1 MIRLTLAAVAALA
14 AGTLWPG
21 AGDPAFAATPP
32 QAQAAPPV
40 SGPAGA
46 SSPADA
52 QEEEQLPDVPVLLV
66 TSVEVM
72 RSTHEP
78 TLDVVRVRGV
88 ASTDG
93 WSDPEVVPITQGTP
107 VNGILDVVLVAH
119 PPATVSE
126 PTGFV
131 PIEAIFPLDPGHP
144 FKAVR
149 VRGASNSILLK
160 SLPGYAEGR
169 PVGNDCSKCVG
180 KYFLESGG
188 PLPAGKS
195 AEDTVRQEELPTTLR
210 VVKPAD
216 GIASKDHDPN
226 RLTIV
231 IDDDGIIVDA
241 GWD

>member
-1 MIRLTLAAVAALA
+1 M
-14 AGTLWPG
+14 
-21 AGDPAFAATPP
+21 
-32 QAQAAPPV
+32 
-40 SGPAGA
+40 
-46 SSPADA
+46 
-52 QEEEQLPDVPVLLV
+52 V

-78 TLDVVRVRGV
+78 TLDVVRVRGI

-93 WSDPEVVPITQGTP
+93 WADPEVLPITQGTP
-107 VNGILDVVLVAH
+107 ATGVLDVVLVAH
-119 PPATVSE
+119 PPADTSE
-126 PTGFV
+126 PTGFM
-131 PIEAIFPLDPGHP
+131 PIEAIFPLDTGHP

-160 SLPGYAEGR
+160 TLPGYAEGR
-169 PVGNDCSKCVG
+169 PVGDDCSKCVG
-180 KYFLESGG
+180 KYFLASGT

-195 AEDTVRQEELPTTLR
+195 AADTVKQEDLPTTLR

-231 IDDDGIIVDA
+231 IDDDGTIVDA

>member
-1 MIRLTLAAVAALA
+1 MFRQTLAALAVLASGSLLLGDGGPAAA
-14 AGTLWPG
+14 A
-21 AGDPAFAATPP
+21 PAP
-32 QAQAAPPV
+32 QAPAASTPGGANPQQADVP
-40 SGPAGA
+40 G
-46 SSPADA
+46 D
-52 QEEEQLPDVPVLLV
+52 EQLPEVPVLMV

-78 TLDVVRVRGV
+78 TLDVVRVRGI

-93 WSDPEVVPITQGTP
+93 WADPEVLPITQGTP
-107 VNGILDVVLVAH
+107 ATGVLDVVLVAH
-119 PPATVSE
+119 PPADTSE
-126 PTGFV
+126 PTGFM
-131 PIEAIFPLDPGHP
+131 PIEAIFPLDTGHP

-160 SLPGYAEGR
+160 TLPGYAEGR
-169 PVGNDCSKCVG
+169 PVGDDCSKCVG
-180 KYFLESGG
+180 KYFLASGT

-195 AEDTVRQEELPTTLR
+195 AADTVKQEDLPTTLR

-216 GIASKDHDPN
+216 EIASKDHDPN

-231 IDDDGIIVDA
+231 IDDDGTIVDA

>member
-1 MIRLTLAAVAALA
+1 LVAVAVLTAGSLLSGDGGAAVAATA
-14 AGTLWPG
+14 
-21 AGDPAFAATPP
+21 P
-32 QAQAAPPV
+32 QAKAAPQV
-40 SGPAGA
+40 SGSGGA
-46 SSPADA
+46 APLAADA
-52 QEEEQLPDVPVLLV
+52 QEDEQIPEVPVLMV

-93 WSDPEVVPITQGTP
+93 WTDAEVLPITQGTP
-107 VNGILDVVLVAH
+107 ANGILDVVLVARA
-119 PPATVSE
+119 PATTSA
-126 PTGFV
+126 PTGYV

-160 SLPGYAEGR
+160 SFPGYAEGR
-169 PVGNDCSKCVG
+169 PVGNDCSNCVG
-180 KYFLESGG
+180 KYFLESHA

-195 AEDTVRQEELPTTLR
+195 AEDAVKQEELPTTLR
-210 VVKPAD
+210 VVRPAD
-216 GIASKDHDPN
+216 GIVSKDHDPN
-226 RLTIV
+226 RLNIV